1 METILLLAVILLL
14 LVIAVELSVLI
25 QRFDRFPTRIL
36 SRHENKKEGPTIN
49 VNVGTVSTAPTG
61 SPPSTAASPAP
72 DSAPPAPTSEE
83 PEPEPEPRLP
93 PHRPAMFASPVN
105 RSPSGLGVVEC
116 PKCKAENSSFR
127 TECFNCG
134 AKL

>member
-14 LVIAVELSVLI
+14 LVIAFELSVLI
-25 QRFDRFPTRIL
+25 QRFDRFPSRIL
-36 SRHENKKEGPTIN
+36 SRQENKKEGPTIN
-49 VNVGTVSTAPTG
+49 VNVGTVSTAPNGATNPG
-61 SPPSTAASPAP
+61 PSSAVTSPSTPEIP
-72 DSAPPAPTSEE
+72 EE

-93 PHRPAMFASPVN
+93 PPKTALFSSPVN

-116 PKCKAENSSFR
+116 PKCKAENSTFR